1 MLQKFILGARC
12 TDGVVL
18 IGDTK
23 FIIDRGIDL
32 MIIKYFRT
40 YIIKYIGFAGM
51 CGTFELFQL
60 NIMGIC

>member
-1 MLQKFILGARC
+1 MFLANLMIPDTKQLKHRKLISCFKINMLFILGARC

-32 MIIKYFRT
+32 I
-40 YIIKYIGFAGM
+40 
-51 CGTFELFQL
+51 
-60 NIMGIC
+60 

>member
-32 MIIKYFRT
+32 MIIKYLEL
-40 YIIKYIGFAGM
+40 IIKYIWFAGM
-51 CGTFELFQL
+51 CGTFESFQL

>member
-32 MIIKYFRT
+32 MIIKYLEL
-40 YIIKYIGFAGM
+40 IIKYIGFAGM